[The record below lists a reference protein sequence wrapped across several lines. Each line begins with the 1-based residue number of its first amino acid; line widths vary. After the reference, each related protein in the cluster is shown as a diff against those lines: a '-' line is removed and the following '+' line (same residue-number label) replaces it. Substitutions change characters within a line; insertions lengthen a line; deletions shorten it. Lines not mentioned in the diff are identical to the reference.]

1 MKKLFT
7 FLTVMFA
14 FVALNAQ
21 IFSEDF
27 EAGLPDTWT
36 TIDADGDGN
45 QWYDLVNEGSPD
57 VITGHSGV
65 GLLTSASYS
74 GSALTPDNWVIT
86 PQINLTGV
94 SHVSLWVSGQD
105 PAWSGEHYGIYVST
119 TGTAAANFTLL
130 FEETLPATETER
142 TWYNRQISLAAYSGN
157 VYIAVRHFNC
167 TNMFRLNLDD
177 VTVAAGVGVDEMG
190 LTDVNIYPNPTTD
203 VLYVAADGYSTVSIT
218 NMLGQVI
225 RTENI
230 NDTQFA
236 LNVTDL
242 NAGVYFINLKGERGT
257 TSKKFIKK

>member
-21 IFSEDF
+21 IFSENF
-27 EAGLPDTWT
+27 EAGLPTTWT

-45 QWYDLVNEGSPD
+45 EWYELVNAGDP
-57 VITGHSGV
+57 VIQGHSGV
-65 GLLTSASYS
+65 GLLTSASWAS
-74 GSALTPDNWVIT
+74 AALTPDNWVIT

-94 SHVSLWVSGQD
+94 SHVSIWVAGQD
-105 PAWSGEHYGIYVST
+105 PAWSGEHYGVYVST
-119 TGTAAANFTLL
+119 TGTAASNFTLL
-130 FEETLPATETER
+130 FQETLPATETAI
-142 TWYNRQISLAAYSGN
+142 TWYNRHINLAAYSGN
-157 VYIAVRHFNC
+157 VYIAIRHFNS
-167 TNMFRLNLDD
+167 TDMFRLNLDD

-203 VLYVAADGYSTVSIT
+203 VLHVAADGYSTVTIT

-230 NDTQFA
+230 SGTQFTLDVA
-236 LNVTDL
+236 DL
-242 NAGVYFINLKGERGT
+242 NAGVYFINLKGERGI